1 MMRGDMLCIKARQMI
16 TRNEA
21 RSCGPPEQTFQKN
34 GSINVVKF
42 SDIHSTSGQLCSL
55 AKSDMHVKIVGLPHF
70 KVRTRS
76 QRLIVSI
83 EKIAFWQTETAGPG
97 WSFTQA
103 SLCASAQ

>member
-1 MMRGDMLCIKARQMI
+1 MMRGDMLCIKARQTI
-16 TRNEA
+16 TRTKLAHMAHRNR
-21 RSCGPPEQTFQKN
+21 RSKKN

-42 SDIHSTSGQLCSL
+42 NDIHSTSGQWRSL
-55 AKSDMHVKIVGLPHF
+55 AKSDLHVKIVGLPHF